1 MTTGTH
7 TGMLGVTR
15 QPPCGKCCGERT
27 KRANASQKRAERRH
41 SRQQFRIDVAAGR
54 Y

>member
-15 QPPCGKCCGERT
+15 QPPCGKCCGAHT
-27 KRANASQKRAERRH
+27 KRAERRH